1 MCTEDYRQP
10 QPGNMKNMFMHL
22 TNFTLNKQSENYKA
36 CEDGDEFIEG
46 EEKGSKRLLSTLWK
60 ILEEEGHDIQE
71 I

>member
-1 MCTEDYRQP
+1 
-10 QPGNMKNMFMHL
+10 MHL

-60 ILEEEGHDIQE
+60 ILEEEGHDIEE
-71 I
+71 IKEKIKETV